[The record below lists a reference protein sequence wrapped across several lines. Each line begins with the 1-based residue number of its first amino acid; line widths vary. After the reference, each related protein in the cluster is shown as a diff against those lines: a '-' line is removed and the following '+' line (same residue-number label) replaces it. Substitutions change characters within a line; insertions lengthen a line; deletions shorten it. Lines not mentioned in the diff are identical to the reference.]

1 MTTPKTPLGLLAAG
15 GLTALLGSVCCL
27 GPLVLVSIG
36 LGGAWLSELQ
46 VFEPLRPYLLGAAV
60 VLLFLAYR
68 RIWRPAAQCAPGQ
81 VCALPKTRRRYKTL
95 FALAASL
102 LSAALLSPY
111 LAPLFY

>member
-1 MTTPKTPLGLLAAG
+1 MTTPRTPLGLLAAG
-15 GLTALLGSVCCL
+15 GLTALLGSACCL
-27 GPLVLVSIG
+27 GPLVLVSLG
-36 LGGAWLSELQ
+36 VGGAWLSGLH

-81 VCALPKTRRRYKTL
+81 ACALPKARRLYKTL
-95 FALAASL
+95 FALAACL